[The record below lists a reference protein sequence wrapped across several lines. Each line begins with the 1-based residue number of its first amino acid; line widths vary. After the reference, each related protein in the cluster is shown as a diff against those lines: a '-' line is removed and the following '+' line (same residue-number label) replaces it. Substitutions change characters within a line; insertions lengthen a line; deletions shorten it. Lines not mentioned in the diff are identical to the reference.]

1 MTKRSVSDKVL
12 HDKPFNISK
21 ASECDGYKRD
31 IASMGYTFFN
41 KLSAT
46 HKGTHAK
53 FLKKLTRGLKN
64 DAENLVNFH
73 ASSYKSG
80 NL

>member
-12 HDKPFNISK
+12 HDKPFNTPK

-31 IASMGYTFFN
+31 IASMVYTFFN

-53 FLKKLTRGLKN
+53 F
-64 DAENLVNFH
+64 
-73 ASSYKSG
+73 
-80 NL
+80 